1 MYMNTYYTYIEDF
14 FSLFFP
20 VLCPACGKN
29 LFKNESILCTDCIYH
44 LPYTNFHL
52 EKDNHVA
59 RQLWGRIP
67 FMGSASFLYFRKGSR
82 VQNLMHQLKYN
93 NKPEIGVKLGEMYGH
108 VLQRSEYNDTDI
120 IIPVPLHPKR
130 LKERGY
136 NQSDHFARGLS
147 NNLGIPLNTEIL
159 IRTIATG
166 TQTKRSRFSRY
177 ENMKEVFEVRDPDK
191 IAGKHILLVDDVIT
205 TGATIEACSLKLLEI
220 PDTKISIVTIAF
232 AD

>member
-1 MYMNTYYTYIEDF
+1 MNSLYGYFDDF
-14 FSLFFP
+14 LSLFFP
-20 VLCPACGKN
+20 VLCSGCGKN
-29 LFKNESILCTDCIYH
+29 LFKNESVICTDCIYH
-44 LPYTNFHL
+44 LPYTNFHQ
-52 EKDNHVA
+52 EKDNRVA

-67 FMGSASFLYFRKGSR
+67 FSSSASFLYFRKGSR

-108 VLQRSEYNDTDI
+108 VLHGSEYRNTDI
-120 IIPVPLHPKR
+120 IIPVPLHPQR
-130 LKERGY
+130 LKARGY

-147 NNLGIPLNTEIL
+147 NTLGIPLNTTIL
-159 IRTIATG
+159 KRSIATS
-166 TQTKRSRFSRY
+166 TQTKKSRFSRY
-177 ENMKEVFEVRDPDK
+177 ENMKDVFEVTNPGL

-220 PDTKISIVTIAF
+220 PQTKISIATIAF

>member
-1 MYMNTYYTYIEDF
+1 MNALYGYLEDF

-52 EKDNHVA
+52 EKDNRVA

-67 FMGSASFLYFRKGSR
+67 FTGSAAFLYFRKGSR
-82 VQNLMHQLKYN
+82 VQNLMHELKYN

-108 VLQRSEYNDTDI
+108 ALQISVGYKDADI

-136 NQSDHFARGLS
+136 NQSDHFAHGLS
-147 NNLGIPLNTEIL
+147 KVLGIPLNTDIL
-159 IRTIATG
+159 KRSVATA

-177 ENMKEVFEVRDPDK
+177 ENMKDVFEVTDPD
-191 IAGKHILLVDDVIT
+191 IIIGKHILLVDDVIT
-205 TGATIEACSLKLLEI
+205 TGATIEACSMKLLEI
-220 PDTKISIVTIAF
+220 PLTTISIATIAF